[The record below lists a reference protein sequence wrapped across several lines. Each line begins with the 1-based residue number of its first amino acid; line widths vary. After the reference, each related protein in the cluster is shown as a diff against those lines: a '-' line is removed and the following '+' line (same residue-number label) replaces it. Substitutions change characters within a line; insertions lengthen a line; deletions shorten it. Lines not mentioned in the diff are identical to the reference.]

1 LNLAAWIRRLVDPP
15 WRFVR
20 AWVHRII
27 EINGIDRAIV
37 IGAQAF
43 GALFPIL
50 ILYAAVGPGQDTDFA
65 ATLIDRFDL
74 DGSSASTVRQ
84 LFGAPDEI
92 GSDASLLGALLLT
105 VSALAFTRALQR
117 IYERS
122 WNLAPRGVRS
132 SGWGLLWLA
141 GFIVYL
147 FILAPLDEAI
157 DVPGWGL
164 AISLALGCG
173 LWLATPYILL
183 ARRVD
188 WRRLVPTGLVT
199 GASMT
204 AFGAGS
210 VIYLPTAIGSYAD
223 EFGTIGVAFALL
235 SWLTGA
241 AFVIMGTAT
250 LGAVIA
256 EWRSSGGTVR

>member
-1 LNLAAWIRRLVDPP
+1 MSVTSRIRRLVDPP
-15 WRFVR
+15 WRFLL
-20 AWVHRII
+20 AWVHRVID
-27 EINGIDRAIV
+27 INGIDRAIV

-65 ATLIDRFDL
+65 GTLIDRFDL
-74 DGSSASTVRQ
+74 DGSSAATIRR
-84 LFGAPDEI
+84 LFGAPDEAA
-92 GSDASLLGALLLT
+92 SDASLIGALLLT

-117 IYERS
+117 VYERS

-141 GFIVYL
+141 GFILYL
-147 FILAPLDEAI
+147 VILAPLDQAI

-164 AISLALGCG
+164 AISLVLGSG

-183 ARRVD
+183 ARRID
-188 WRRLVPTGLVT
+188 WRQLVPTGLVT

-204 AFGAGS
+204 AFSAGS
-210 VIYLPTAIGSYAD
+210 VLYLPTAIGSYAD

-256 EWRSSGGTVR
+256 EWRASRGAVR